1 MGSMT
6 GRNLFSVKD
15 KVIVVTGG
23 SSGIGQRIVS
33 LLADHGALVVC
44 VGFTQSEPDVH
55 LDRVYYITADITQY
69 DDVVSIFDRAEAR
82 FGAVDVIFNNAGVA
96 HQARALDTSFNM
108 LEHIFKVNVGGAF
121 MVAQT
126 AAKRMIAAKKAGAI
140 INTTSILAERVQK
153 GAAAYSMSKAAISQM
168 TRALAVEW
176 APSSI
181 RVNAIAPGWFP
192 TGINSDLLDGPA
204 AGFLKAQNPMRRLG
218 SLCDLDGAV
227 LMLASDAS
235 AYTTGTIVTIDGGHS
250 L

>member
-1 MGSMT
+1 MAGSE
-6 GRNLFSVKD
+6 LFSVKD

-23 SSGIGQRIVS
+23 SSGIGQRIVT
-33 LLADHGALVVC
+33 LLAEHGAYVVC
-44 VGFTQSEPDVH
+44 VGFTQDEPEFCS
-55 LDRVYYITADITQY
+55 DRVYYVTADVTRQEDVTRIF
-69 DDVVSIFDRAEAR
+69 DEAEAEFGVVDVV
-82 FGAVDVIFNNAGVA
+82 FNNAGVA
-96 HQARALDTSFNM
+96 HQARAIDTSYDM
-108 LEHIFKVNVGGAF
+108 LTHIFNVNVAGAF

-126 AAKRMIAAKKAGAI
+126 AAKRMIAAKKAGVI

-176 APSSI
+176 ASNSI
-181 RVNAIAPGWFP
+181 RVNALAPGWFP
-192 TGINSDLLDGPA
+192 TGINSDLLNGPA

-218 SLCDLDGAV
+218 ELCDLDGAV

-235 AYTTGTIVTIDGGHS
+235 AYMTGAIITIDGGHN

>member
-1 MGSMT
+1 MT
-6 GRNLFSVKD
+6 GSELFSVKD

-23 SSGIGQRIVS
+23 SSGIGQRIVT
-33 LLADHGALVVC
+33 LLAEHGAHVVC
-44 VGFTQSEPDVH
+44 VGFTQNVPVLDSGRVH
-55 LDRVYYITADITQY
+55 YITADVTKH
-69 DDVVSIFDRAEAR
+69 DDVTSIFDKAEAR
-82 FGAVDVIFNNAGVA
+82 FGTVDVVFNNAGVA
-96 HQARALDTSFNM
+96 HQSRALDTSCDM
-108 LEHIFKVNVGGAF
+108 LEHIFSVNVGGAF

-176 APSSI
+176 AQNSI

-192 TGINSDLLDGPA
+192 TGINSDLLEGPA
-204 AGFLKAQNPMRRLG
+204 TGFLKAQNPMRRLG
-218 SLCDLDGAV
+218 ELCDLDGAV

-235 AYTTGTIVTIDGGHS
+235 AYMTGTIITIDGGHN

>member
-1 MGSMT
+1 MT
-6 GRNLFSVKD
+6 GRELFSVKD

-33 LLADHGALVVC
+33 VLAEHGAQVVC
-44 VGFTQSEPDVH
+44 VGFTQHEPQVH
-55 LDRVYYITADITQY
+55 SDRVYYINADVTNHVEI
-69 DDVVSIFDRAEAR
+69 VSIFDRAEAK
-82 FGAVDVIFNNAGVA
+82 FGAVDVVFNNAGVA
-96 HQARALDTSFNM
+96 HQARALDTDYEM
-108 LEHIFKVNVGGAF
+108 LEHIFSVNVAGAF

-126 AAKRMIAAKKAGAI
+126 AAKRMIAAKKAGSI

-176 APSSI
+176 AQNSI

-192 TGINSDLLDGPA
+192 TGINSELLEGPA

-218 SLCDLDGAV
+218 DLCDLDGAV

-235 AYTTGTIVTIDGGHS
+235 AYMTGTIVTIDGGHH